1 MYNMPDFRKTLN
13 QYVEKSDILDYS
25 PGLMTRANARK
36 DEAPREDPQE
46 AILRRVQKYRETAEV
61 PFEEESTT
69 GAMTEPMRP
78 VARPRPLGKGISGDV
93 GGRSAA
99 EEYLGRSVSD
109 QEWEM
114 LVRATYAEATDD
126 PQEQAAVMSVVL
138 NRVKAENYPNSIVDV
153 LNEDNQF
160 QAVTGTSKNPGP
172 SSRYRMLSDGVL
184 SKFETEVTPLLSNF
198 QDKGWLNFTAGNPA
212 AYGEGTDI
220 NFLGRVRNAKDSL
233 QIGGTIFGT
242 VR

>member
-1 MYNMPDFRKTLN
+1 MYNMPDFRKTLDEFV
-13 QYVEKSDILDYS
+13 QKTDIIDYS
-25 PGLMTRANARK
+25 PGLMRRANARREEL
-36 DEAPREDPQE
+36 EADDPQQ
-46 AILRRVQKYRETAEV
+46 AIYRHVQKYRETTDL
-61 PFEEESTT
+61 PLEEESTT
-69 GAMTEPMRP
+69 GAMTEAMRP
-78 VARPRPLGKGISGDV
+78 VARPRAMGTGISGDV

-153 LNEDNQF
+153 LNQDNQF

-220 NFLGRVRNAKDSL
+220 NFLDRVRNAKDSL